1 MEEKKTTDNRKND
14 VSEDE
19 LKKAVRTAQL
29 PKGEALDD
37 TVSLDDV
44 QKAVGGAAIPKG
56 EALDDTVSLA
66 DVQKA
71 IGRTTI
77 PKGEAL
83 DDTVS
88 LDDVQKAVGRE
99 DIPEG
104 EALDDTASLEE
115 AARAVKAV
123 RAGRK
128 SVGQK
133 ADYEQEADSTEKAAN
148 SASAGSADDSSERA
162 DRQSADSDADDE
174 APEGVE
180 IIDQGDNKKPSS
192 AGAGNDSQGGADD
205 TKKSASEG
213 TAENAGTGREPEA
226 AEDLSAAK
234 TEKSG
239 KKNRRREGTA
249 GAARKILLTLIIV
262 IVALVGAG
270 YGFYHYEFSR
280 MQRENA
286 GDYSS
291 EEVVKRVSEETDDDD
306 SNKAMEKQTKG
317 LQSGEAVAAEGDVF
331 KDDDVY
337 NILLIGTDDRTRKF
351 AADARGDSC
360 ILLSLNKKTGKVHL
374 VSFERG
380 IGVPILSGP
389 YKGQYDWLTHTFR
402 YGGAELMTAEIR
414 ENFKIDVD
422 RYIRINIQ
430 TLIDVINAIGGV
442 DVAMTPK
449 EAEHINHPEGT
460 YTAGYIMGMHVEDD
474 MQVCHAGMNHL
485 NGATAM
491 VYARTRAI
499 DDDWHRM
506 KRQRRIIMAAAN
518 KLSKLSTTQM
528 LEVLNDVVPMIQTN
542 LSESEVAELLTLA
555 PKFMGAK
562 VEQMAVPATGTY
574 GVMKGMEGRSLFAVD
589 FNINSKIILS
599 ALYGLEA
606 PDMSNYHYSSDSSKG
621 AVTDSSTSSSS
632 SRSSGSRTQSTG
644 SSSSVSAAQSQPSVS
659 EGTADPGNVVD
670 EAQDA
675 QMAQEQST
683 ADSQDAAAQAQQA
696 EGTQNADSSQ
706 DTAAQQT
713 VDTSNLTPA
722 EQAQFQQQF
731 LDQYNQQLQAQQAAA
746 AAAAAAQGTG
756 Q

>member
-1 MEEKKTTDNRKND
+1 MEEKKTTDNRKNG

-44 QKAVGGAAIPKG
+44 QKA
-56 EALDDTVSLA
+56 
-66 DVQKA
+66 

-88 LDDVQKAVGRE
+88 LEDVQKAVGGE

-133 ADYEQEADSTEKAAN
+133 ADYEQEADSAEKADN

-162 DRQSADSDADDE
+162 DRQSADSDTDDE

-180 IIDQGDNKKPSS
+180 IIDQEDNKKPSS
-192 AGAGNDSQGGADD
+192 AGAGNDSQGGDD
-205 TKKSASEG
+205 TKESASEG
-213 TAENAGTGREPEA
+213 AAENAGTGREPEA

-606 PDMSNYHYSSDSSKG
+606 PDMSNYQYSSDSSKG

-644 SSSSVSAAQSQPSVS
+644 SSSSVSAVQSQPSAS
-659 EGTADPGNVVD
+659 EGTAEPGNVVD

-675 QMAQEQST
+675 QMAQEQSA

-696 EGTQNADSSQ
+696 EDTQNADISQ
-706 DTAAQQT
+706 DTAAQQTQPT

-746 AAAAAAQGTG
+746 AAAAAQGTG